1 MDQQLTTLL
10 ARLFTT
16 GDTHD
21 ETEPEHSRRMLNIT
35 PDTGQ
40 LLWIFVRAVQARQIL
55 EVGTSNAYST
65 IWFADAVA
73 PLGGHVTTLER
84 NADKIALAEANLT
97 EANLREHV
105 DIIEG
110 DALDSL
116 AALPGPYDLI
126 FLDADRPN
134 YLSYL
139 PLLVDRLRPGGLLVT
154 DNVVS
159 HAHELEDF
167 TAAVRSDERLATVTV
182 PIGKGEEIS
191 LRL

>member
-1 MDQQLTTLL
+1 MNQQLAQLL
-10 ARLFTT
+10 DSLFTT

-21 ETEPEHSRRMLNIT
+21 ATEPEHSRRMLNIT

-40 LLWIFVRAVQARQIL
+40 LLWILVRAVDARQIL

-73 PLGGHVTTLER
+73 PLAGHVTTLER
-84 NADKIALAEANLT
+84 SADKIALAETNLT
-97 EANLREHV
+97 EANLRDHV

-110 DALDSL
+110 DALTSL
-116 AALPGPYDLI
+116 ATLSGPYDLI

-134 YLSYL
+134 YLNYL

-154 DNVVS
+154 DNIVS
-159 HAHELEDF
+159 HAHELEQF
-167 TAAVRSDERLATVTV
+167 IAAVQSDERLATVTV